1 MTGEMKETKLLIIRH
16 GQSIG
21 NLERRFLGH
30 TDLDL
35 SELGYKQAEIVA
47 EYLKNEKIDAVYSS
61 DLKRAYNTVKPI
73 AECRDLKIKTSKN
86 LREIYAGEWENGDYE
101 YLSQNFSCEY
111 EKWKTDI
118 GNAYCNGG
126 ESVIELQDRVYEEVM
141 KIAIEN
147 IGKTVCIGTHA
158 TPIRTL
164 YAKIEGIKKDDMYKV
179 PWATNASVTTV
190 LYSNGNL
197 KMVKYAEDEFMGE
210 NVTRFSKGI

>member
-1 MTGEMKETKLLIIRH
+1 MTGKMKETKLLIIRH

-35 SELGYKQAEIVA
+35 SELGYKQAEITK
-47 EYLKNEKIDAVYSS
+47 EYLKNEKIDVIYSS

-73 AECRDLKIKTSKN
+73 AESRNMEIKTSKN

-101 YLSQNFSCEY
+101 YLSQNFADEY

-118 GNAYCNGG
+118 GNACCNGG
-126 ESVIELQDRVYEEVM
+126 ESVAELQQRVYEEVM
-141 KIAIEN
+141 KIATEN

-164 YAKIEGIKKDDMYKV
+164 FAKIEDVKKENMHEV

-190 LYSNGNL
+190 IYSDGKL
-197 KMVKYAEDEFMGE
+197 KIVKYAEDEFMGE
-210 NVTRFSKGI
+210 NISKFSKGI

>member
-1 MTGEMKETKLLIIRH
+1 MKETKLLIIRH

-35 SELGYKQAEIVA
+35 SELGYKQASIVT
-47 EYLKNEKIDAVYSS
+47 EYLKNEKIDIIYSS

-73 AECRDLKIKTSKN
+73 AECRNLKIIKSER

-101 YLSQNFSCEY
+101 YLSKNFSDEY
-111 EKWKTDI
+111 EKWKNDI
-118 GNAYCNGG
+118 GNACCNGG
-126 ESVIELQDRVYEEVM
+126 ESVIELQDRVYEEVL
-141 KIAIEN
+141 KIAKEN

-164 YAKIEGIKKDDMYKV
+164 CAKIEGIKKDDMYKV

-190 LYSNGNL
+190 TYDGKEL
-197 KMVKYAEDEFMGE
+197 KIVKYAEDEFMGE
-210 NVTRFSKGI
+210 NITRFSKGI

>member
-1 MTGEMKETKLLIIRH
+1 MKETKLLIIRH

-35 SELGYKQAEIVA
+35 SELGYKQASIVT
-47 EYLKNEKIDAVYSS
+47 EYLKNEKIDIVYSS

-73 AECRDLKIKTSKN
+73 AEYRNLKIIKSKS

-101 YLSQNFSCEY
+101 YLSNNFSTEY
-111 EKWKTDI
+111 EKWKNDI

-126 ESVIELQDRVYEEVM
+126 ESVTDLQDRIYEEVI
-141 KIAIEN
+141 KIAKDN

-164 YAKIEGIKKDDMYKV
+164 YAKIEGVKKDDMYKV

-190 LYSNGNL
+190 TYDGKEL

-210 NVTRFSKGI
+210 NITRFSKGI